1 MRVCAHVYV
10 LSVCARVCVCAP
22 MHMIMFVQIYMHMHA
37 QSKICIYIIYIV
49 HITQIYIYITHYITY
64 SFISY
69 FMHIWIRTNA
79 YTVIILD
86 INDINVSI

>member
-37 QSKICIYIIYIV
+37 QSKIYIYSAYYT
-49 HITQIYIYITHYITY
+49 HIYIYIYNTLYNLFIYFLFHAMDTHKCIY
-64 SFISY
+64 S
-69 FMHIWIRTNA
+69 
-79 YTVIILD
+79 IILD